1 MPVRQGEW
9 FRRRL
14 WISIAV
20 LVVFMSPRAGRT
32 DDSAFESWID
42 ITTIYQFADRWHYD
56 GDQGIRG
63 VISGDGFTLLYLRP
77 SVRYRV
83 YDWFMVHGG
92 VRFFRTD
99 FEDDLDTFEV
109 GPWQGLRF
117 IWPRFKGYAVSHY
130 LRLEERMIWS
140 ANGESGFDF
149 TLRSRYQLGFRT
161 PNFDVLFPNGIYLTG
176 SLEVF
181 WDLEDGFGENL
192 LNRIRWDLGAGTN
205 ISKNWRVELHGIS
218 QDGGEIDLD
227 PFSSDEKILR
237 VRLFYRF
244 N

>member
-1 MPVRQGEW
+1 LPGPIQPKGLAC
-9 FRRRL
+9 RRIPGGPYKP
-14 WISIAV
+14 WNG
-20 LVVFMSPRAGRT
+20 RA
-32 DDSAFESWID
+32 DDSAFEIWTD
-42 ITTIYQFADRWHYD
+42 ITTIYQFADRWGYD

-63 VISGDGFTLLYLRP
+63 VIAGDNFTLLYLRP

-83 YDWFMVHGG
+83 NSWFTIHGG
-92 VRFFRTD
+92 IRFFRTA
-99 FEDDLDTFEV
+99 FENDLDTFEV

-130 LRLEERMIWS
+130 VRLEERMIWTDHE
-140 ANGESGFDF
+140 ESDFDF
-149 TLRSRYQLGFRT
+149 TARFRYQFGVRT
-161 PNFDVLFPNGIYLTG
+161 PNYDLLLPNGIYLMG

-181 WDLEDGFGENL
+181 QDLGGGFGNNI
-192 LNRIRWDLGAGTN
+192 LNRIRWDLGAGTK
-205 ISKNWRVELHGIS
+205 ISEKWRIELHGIS